1 MERMHLMSIGEFAR
15 QAGLTPK
22 ALRIYDDL
30 QLLRPAEV
38 DQSSGYRYYASD
50 QLDAARL
57 IAALRRIGMPLARI
71 RVALEPRPGAA
82 AEEVTAFWR
91 QAEADAR
98 SRRMQ
103 VSALIADLRSKES
116 TMTSTRTFRT
126 RIAHALGQ
134 GGRDEQLDAVHVGD
148 IQWAVADGFG
158 GTPSVS
164 SRFVG
169 MLAAEPQPIGDEQ
182 WDALAAA
189 CASGLDGEARGSTF
203 TALALRG
210 DIATVAHLGDSRAWL
225 LRDGSLR
232 RLTSDHTEV
241 AALVEDGRLTDEEA
255 RLHPRRAVLNRALAA
270 GLPSDPDV
278 TGVTVQ
284 AGDRLVL
291 TTDGVHALL
300 SDDALAALLSA
311 ATAASAVE
319 RVVDAVRDAGEP
331 DNHAIIAVDI
341 LS

>member
-1 MERMHLMSIGEFAR
+1 MERMHLMSIGEFAHE
-15 QAGLTPK
+15 AGLTPK

-38 DQSSGYRYYASD
+38 DDSSGYRYYASD

-71 RVALEPRPGAA
+71 RVALEPRPSAA
-82 AEEVTAFWR
+82 AEELTAFWR
-91 QAEADAR
+91 QAEADTR

-116 TMTSTRTFRT
+116 TMKPTRTFRT
-126 RIAHALGQ
+126 RVAHALGQ
-134 GGRDEQLDAVHVGD
+134 GARDAQLDAVHVGD
-148 IQWAVADGFG
+148 GLWAVADGFG

-164 SRFVG
+164 GRFIG
-169 MLAAEPQPIGDEQ
+169 MLAAESQPIADEQ
-182 WDALAAA
+182 WDAVAAA
-189 CASGLDGEARGSTF
+189 CASGLDDDGRGSTF

-225 LRDGSLR
+225 LRDGALR

-255 RLHPRRAVLNRALAA
+255 RLHPRRAMLNRALAA

-300 SDDALAALLSA
+300 SDDELATLLTADSA
-311 ATAASAVE
+311 EAAVAQ
-319 RVVDAVRDAGEP
+319 VVASVRDAGEP
-331 DNHAIIAVDI
+331 DNHAIVAVDVVT
-341 LS
+341 